1 VVRLRCVPCRGRL
14 EAMRLICGLFNLDG
28 TSVSG
33 ALLRAMAQQ
42 MDVPRLRPALRLWCS
57 GSVGLALLDFAARGE
72 SSAALPGTGT
82 STIAADARLDDLDTL
97 RRRVDRD
104 TTDGEDVLLSAAL
117 DRFGPAGLGQVFGD
131 FAFARWNGA
140 TQQLTC
146 ARDVFGIRPLAYVY
160 QPGQLFAFAS
170 FPQALHGSGIVP
182 LQMDEAAVARRVLG
196 LYRFDD
202 SLTVGIKRLPPAH
215 VIEVSRARVV
225 LTRYW
230 HLDRS
235 KVGTRKISPARAAG
249 ELREA
254 VDRAV
259 GSRLARTGETG
270 AHLSGGLDS
279 SAIAVL
285 AARRLRTVGR
295 TLHAYSFL
303 DRVRDDIP
311 LEDEAE
317 FVNAVLAQEADIDWT
332 PIPPPRAP
340 AARGEPVDTDKMW
353 PLRAEEPDNAVCARA
368 EEQGVRLILSGWG
381 GDEAATFN
389 GRGALAELFRRG
401 RWLLLA
407 REVAGLKRERGWRLS
422 RILYGEIAAYLL
434 PRASITLAKRL
445 FGDSGGGAATRPRL
459 LSADMHRKLA
469 DSGDRALALAPDG
482 RENRWRLM
490 THAHIA
496 ERTEVWAQIGARHG
510 LAFAF
515 PLLDRGV
522 VELALS
528 LPSELCVRDGFR
540 RRPFRDAMADVLPA
554 RVRLRHE
561 KYLPFPGHMLEL
573 AESRSEFLA
582 RIGDYELNESVSR
595 LLDLKQLRRLVEE
608 FPTPEHARER
618 MRNRQNL
625 RAPGSMIAVA
635 LALKAAGYIE
645 QHHRMRRI

>member
-1 VVRLRCVPCRGRL
+1 
-14 EAMRLICGLFNLDG
+14 MRLICGLFNLDG
-28 TSVSG
+28 TSARG
-33 ALLRAMAQQ
+33 ELLHAMAQQ
-42 MDVPRLRPALRLWCS
+42 MDVPRLRAGLRLWCS

-72 SSAALPGTGT
+72 SSASLPCTGT

-97 RRRVDRD
+97 RQRVDRG
-104 TTDGEDVLLSAAL
+104 TSDGEDALLSAAL
-117 DRFGPAGLGQVFGD
+117 DRFGPGGLGQVFGD
-131 FAFARWNGA
+131 FAFAQWNGD
-140 TQQLTC
+140 TEQLTC

-160 QPGQLFAFAS
+160 QPGRLFAFAS

-182 LQMDEAAVARRVLG
+182 LQIDEAALARRVEG

-202 SLTVGIKRLPPAH
+202 SLTVGIKRLAPAH
-215 VIEVSRARVV
+215 VIEVSRTRVV

-235 KVGTRKISPARAAG
+235 KVGTRKISPAQAAG

-254 VDRAV
+254 VDQAV

-285 AARRLRTVGR
+285 AARRLRATGR

-303 DRVRDDIP
+303 DRLRDDIK
-311 LEDEAE
+311 LQDETE
-317 FVNAVLAQEADIDWT
+317 FVKAVLAQEGDIDWT
-332 PIPPPRAP
+332 PIPPPTAAP
-340 AARGEPVDTDKMW
+340 ARGEPVDRDKMW
-353 PLRAEEPDNAVCARA
+353 PLRAEEPDNAVCVRA
-368 EEQGVRLILSGWG
+368 EEQGVSLILSGWG
-381 GDEAATFN
+381 GDEGATFN

-401 RWLLLA
+401 RWLMLA
-407 REVAGLKRERGWRLS
+407 REVAALKRERGWRLS

-434 PRASITLAKRL
+434 PRSPVALAKRL
-445 FGDSGGGAATRPRL
+445 LGDPGGRAAIRPRL
-459 LSADMHRKLA
+459 LSADMRRKLA
-469 DSGDRALALAPDG
+469 DSGDQSLAMAPDG

-515 PLLDRGV
+515 PLLDRRV

-540 RRPFRDAMADVLPA
+540 RRPFRDAMTDVLPA

-561 KYLPFPGHMLEL
+561 KYTPFPGHMLEL

-582 RIGDYELNESVSR
+582 RIGDYELNEPVSR
-595 LLDLKQLRRLVEE
+595 FLDLKQLRRLVED
-608 FPTPEHARER
+608 FPSPEHARER
-618 MRNRQNL
+618 MRNQQNP
-625 RAPGSMIAVA
+625 RAAGSMIAA
-635 LALKAAGYIE
+635 AQALKTAGYIE
-645 QHHRMRRI
+645 QHYRMRRI